1 MVRLFGICKVAA
13 ALALNFIIILN
24 LSGQWTITALVT
36 GGVALY
42 VWLGGYLSLFKEGA
56 VKCDKLPLYDKTRLH
71 VAKCQLVR
79 DVQRESSVD
88 LSGLRLYL
96 IPGDDDMQAT
106 AYGANCVSVARGTL
120 DNTDPV
126 TLNAVLAHEA
136 SHILHYD
143 PEFSRAVFASVTLV
157 VAALGLVS
165 FVFMI
170 LIFVLFLVLSVFR
183 SWLGVMAF
191 QGTTKMVGG
200 FFGLI
205 QRSIVAL
212 YQTLMCLASRQNE
225 YRCDLYA
232 CSLGYGVQLAHFLT
246 IAAPDTHQRL
256 TFTEAL
262 YRTHPA
268 TKKRI
273 TRLEQQLGLAKRQ

>member
-1 MVRLFGICKVAA
+1 MVRLFGISKVAA
-13 ALALNFIIILN
+13 VLALNFIIILS
-24 LSGQWTITALVT
+24 LSGQWALTALVT
-36 GGVALY
+36 SGIALY

-56 VKCDKLPLYDKTRLH
+56 VKCDKLPLYDKTRLQA
-71 VAKCQLVR
+71 AKCQLIR
-79 DVQRESSVD
+79 DVQNESSVD
-88 LSGLRLYL
+88 LSKLRLYL

-126 TLNAVLAHEA
+126 TLNALLAHEA
-136 SHILHYD
+136 AHILHYD

-157 VAALGLVS
+157 VAALGLMSV
-165 FVFMI
+165 VFMI
-170 LIFVLFLVLSVFR
+170 LIFVLFLVLSFFR

-205 QRSIVAL
+205 QRSVVAL

-232 CSLGYGVQLAHFLT
+232 CSLGYGVQLAHFLA
-246 IAAPDTHQRL
+246 IAAPDTPRRL

-268 TKKRI
+268 TKLRI
-273 TRLEQQLGLAKRQ
+273 ARLEQQLGLAKRQ

>member
-1 MVRLFGICKVAA
+1 MVRFLGICKVAA
-13 ALALNFIIILN
+13 VLALDFLVFLS
-24 LSGQWTITALVT
+24 LSGQWSVAAPVT
-36 GGVALY
+36 GAIALY

-56 VKCDKLPLYDKTRLH
+56 VRCDKLPLYEKKRLQA
-71 VAKCQLVR
+71 AKCQLAR

-126 TLNAVLAHEA
+126 TLNAVLAHEV

-157 VAALGLVS
+157 VAALSLAS

-170 LIFVLFLVLSVFR
+170 LIFVLFLVLSCFR
-183 SWLGVMAF
+183 SWLGLMAF

-200 FFGLI
+200 FFSLI
-205 QRSIVAL
+205 QRTVVAL

-232 CSLGYGVQLAHFLT
+232 CTLGYGVQLAHFLAV
-246 IAAPDTHQRL
+246 AAPDTHRCL

-268 TKKRI
+268 TEKRI
-273 TRLEQQLGLAKRQ
+273 ARLERQLALVKRQ